1 MEKIDIVSSILKSA
15 YYDNNYNMLSVT
27 FKNGKE
33 YVFYNVPNDVWNN
46 FKNSES
52 KGSYFSRYIKGK
64 YVKKFQW

>member
-1 MEKIDIVSSILKSA
+1 MEKIEIVSSILKSA
-15 YYDNNYNMLSVT
+15 YYDNKYNMLSVT

-33 YVFYNVPNDVWNN
+33 YVFYNVPINVWEN

-64 YVKKFQW
+64 YSRNF

>member
-33 YVFYNVPNDVWNN
+33 YAFYNVPNDIWVG

-52 KGSYFSRYIKGK
+52 KGSFFSRYIKGK
-64 YVKKFQW
+64 YSRNF